1 MKVELAGLKEKTSG
15 KEHLYPAH
23 VLTYAQQSL
32 SKLDSMYVVVEPI
45 FKGEKTV
52 EEVNSDR
59 TLFEDEVKNVV
70 GEATL
75 AIERLRVQVSEVGKL
90 QK

>member
-1 MKVELAGLKEKTSG
+1 
-15 KEHLYPAH
+15 
-23 VLTYAQQSL
+23 
-32 SKLDSMYVVVEPI
+32 MYVVVEPI